1 MLFSYYINKNNL
13 YLMKVIAEDLISSLD
28 FKKILKS
35 LSMHGWR
42 KIGLYSFIW
51 TSFQL
56 LPCLEFFY
64 NNISIISYLNGLNL
78 WYWVIKTFITDN
90 LE

>member
-35 LSMHGWR
+35 LSMNVR
-42 KIGLYSFIW
+42 RNIGLYSFI
-51 TSFQL
+51 
-56 LPCLEFFY
+56 
-64 NNISIISYLNGLNL
+64 
-78 WYWVIKTFITDN
+78 
-90 LE
+90 

>member
-35 LSMHGWR
+35 LSMHG
-42 KIGLYSFIW
+42 
-51 TSFQL
+51 
-56 LPCLEFFY
+56 
-64 NNISIISYLNGLNL
+64 
-78 WYWVIKTFITDN
+78 
-90 LE
+90 